1 MLNQEQLGFFKDN
14 GYLIV
19 PGLLDT
25 ELCGKVSDMMW
36 SSLPTS
42 SSIKKSEI
50 SSHVGPFL
58 QEDIS
63 EDSIH
68 FRSGYRWLN
77 RALGSSSEVIDLI
90 YSDAVL
96 SIAQQLLGGQLRQI
110 VREGKPMG
118 SEGPVWPGGPTDPAT
133 GTEAARGVY
142 CTLPYG
148 DKPREPDQCHT
159 YGHPLQ
165 LGIVQ
170 SLIHI

>member
-19 PGLLDT
+19 PGLLDN

-68 FRSGYRWLN
+68 YRSGYRWLN

-96 SIAQQLLGGQLRQI
+96 L
-110 VREGKPMG
+110 
-118 SEGPVWPGGPTDPAT
+118 
-133 GTEAARGVY
+133 
-142 CTLPYG
+142 
-148 DKPREPDQCHT
+148 
-159 YGHPLQ
+159 
-165 LGIVQ
+165 